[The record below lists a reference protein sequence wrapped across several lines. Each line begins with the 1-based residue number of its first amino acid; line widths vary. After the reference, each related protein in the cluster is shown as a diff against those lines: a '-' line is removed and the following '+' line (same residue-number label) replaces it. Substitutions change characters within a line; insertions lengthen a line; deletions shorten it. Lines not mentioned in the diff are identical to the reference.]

1 VPKGLYMTEGDLE
14 REGCPLTEDSIYH
27 SVSLGRGQVSLC
39 SVIQNDQSDLTGDCY
54 SVVSY
59 KASHALRPF
68 SDLLCIGR
76 TDRQAGMNESIRC
89 SLLASE
95 HEERKQNVCGLLR
108 THQQAACGTFS
119 EQQISLCI
127 LY

>member
-39 SVIQNDQSDLTGDCY
+39 NVIQNDQSDLTGDCY
-54 SVVSY
+54 SVVFY

-68 SDLLCIGR
+68 SGLLCIGR
-76 TDRQAGMNESIRC
+76 TDRQA
-89 SLLASE
+89 
-95 HEERKQNVCGLLR
+95 
-108 THQQAACGTFS
+108 
-119 EQQISLCI
+119 
-127 LY
+127 